1 MSSLRNAVK
10 RRTHKERSQPAERR
24 KFGLLEK
31 KKDYI
36 LRARDF
42 HKKEEA
48 LKVLRKKAANRN
60 PDEFYFAMQ
69 KQRTNDGVHIANEDL
84 SNKYTQDEL
93 HLMKTQDVKYVAMKA
108 SMEAKKVEKLRAT
121 LHMIGDGLGEDDAM
135 DDDDDEFD
143 ARRAFGSGG
152 KKQERV
158 HIVFADESDSE
169 DEDARLRRAKPKA
182 RAGPST
188 KPAGGDDRWGDAEDD
203 DDEGGDEGG
212 DAELAEAAAANRR
225 LLAAKVSAKGLG
237 LRRGLA
243 RSLEADENEGQE
255 SEEIDP
261 KVMKKIEKK
270 RRVAYQEL
278 KEREH
283 RAARLKRM
291 ALEMAY
297 QKEVSHARGHKRK
310 LKPGKNEEEVLP
322 GLAHLQKAPPV
333 FKWKKERKK

>member
-121 LHMIGDGLGEDDAM
+121 LHMIGDVPGEDDAM
-135 DDDDDEFD
+135 DDDDEFD
-143 ARRAFGSGG
+143 AQRAFGSGG

-182 RAGPST
+182 KDGVVRDIVKNANG
-188 KPAGGDDRWGDAEDD
+188 WGDLGDEDDED
-203 DDEGGDEGG
+203 DDEGGGG
-212 DAELAEAAAANRR
+212 ELAEAAAAKRR

-255 SEEIDP
+255 GEEIDP

>member
-1 MSSLRNAVK
+1 
-10 RRTHKERSQPAERR
+10 
-24 KFGLLEK
+24 
-31 KKDYI
+31 
-36 LRARDF
+36 
-42 HKKEEA
+42 
-48 LKVLRKKAANRN
+48 
-60 PDEFYFAMQ
+60 
-69 KQRTNDGVHIANEDL
+69 
-84 SNKYTQDEL
+84 
-93 HLMKTQDVKYVAMKA
+93 MKA

-121 LHMIGDGLGEDDAM
+121 LHMIGDVPGEDDAM

-188 KPAGGDDRWGDAEDD
+188 KPAAGDDGWGNAGDGDDED
-203 DDEGGDEGG
+203 DDEGGN
-212 DAELAEAAAANRR
+212 AELAEAAAAKRR

-243 RSLEADENEGQE
+243 RSLEAEEKEGQE
-255 SEEIDP
+255 GEEIDP

-322 GLAHLQKAPPV
+322 GLAHLQKPPPV

>member
-31 KKDYI
+31 KKDYV

-69 KQRTNDGVHIANEDL
+69 KQRTVDGVHNANQDE

-121 LHMIGDGLGEDDAM
+121 LHMIGDVPGDDDG
-135 DDDDDEFD
+135 DDDDDGFD
-143 ARRAFGSGG
+143 AMNAFGSDRG

-158 HIVFADESDSE
+158 HVVFGDDSDDED
-169 DEDARLRRAKPKA
+169 DDARLRRAKPKA
-182 RAGPST
+182 RAGPRT
-188 KPAGGDDRWGDAEDD
+188 KQAGEDDGWGDD
-203 DDEGGDEGG
+203 DDDDDGGAGADEE
-212 DAELAEAAAANRR
+212 ASTAAAAKRR

-243 RSLEADENEGQE
+243 RSLEAEEHEGQE
-255 SEEIDP
+255 GETIDP
-261 KVMKKIEKK
+261 KVMKRIEKK
-270 RRVAYQEL
+270 RRVAYQTL
-278 KEREH
+278 KEREK

-297 QKEVSHARGHKRK
+297 QREVSHARGHKRMR
-310 LKPGKNEEEVLP
+310 KPGQNEEEVLP
-322 GLAHLQKAPPV
+322 GLAHLQKAPAQ

>member
-108 SMEAKKVEKLRAT
+108 SMEAKKVEKLRTT

-188 KPAGGDDRWGDAEDD
+188 KPAGGDDGWGDAEDD
-203 DDEGGDEGG
+203 DDEEGTREG
-212 DAELAEAAAANRR
+212 TPSWRR
-225 LLAAKVSAKGLG
+225 LP
-237 LRRGLA
+237 RRIA
-243 RSLEADENEGQE
+243 
-255 SEEIDP
+255 
-261 KVMKKIEKK
+261 VCW
-270 RRVAYQEL
+270 RR
-278 KEREH
+278 R
-283 RAARLKRM
+283 
-291 ALEMAY
+291 
-297 QKEVSHARGHKRK
+297 
-310 LKPGKNEEEVLP
+310 
-322 GLAHLQKAPPV
+322 
-333 FKWKKERKK
+333 

>member
-121 LHMIGDGLGEDDAM
+121 LHMIGDVPGEDDAM
-135 DDDDDEFD
+135 DDDDDD
-143 ARRAFGSGG
+143 STRRGRSG
-152 KKQERV
+152 
-158 HIVFADESDSE
+158 
-169 DEDARLRRAKPKA
+169 
-182 RAGPST
+182 RAGRNRSGSTSCLPTSPTRRMRTPDSDAPSRRRGTGWCT
-188 KPAGGDDRWGDAEDD
+188 KSSRTPTDGEIWETRTTKTTTREGGRAGGGCRGEASSVGG
-203 DDEGGDEGG
+203 EGE
-212 DAELAEAAAANRR
+212 R
-225 LLAAKVSAKGLG
+225 KG
-237 LRRGLA
+237 A
-243 RSLEADENEGQE
+243 RSAAGAG
-255 SEEIDP
+255 SE
-261 KVMKKIEKK
+261 
-270 RRVAYQEL
+270 
-278 KEREH
+278 
-283 RAARLKRM
+283 
-291 ALEMAY
+291 
-297 QKEVSHARGHKRK
+297 
-310 LKPGKNEEEVLP
+310 PG
-322 GLAHLQKAPPV
+322 G
-333 FKWKKERKK
+333 

>member
-42 HKKEEA
+42 HKKEDA

-121 LHMIGDGLGEDDAM
+121 LHMIGDVPGEDDAM

-182 RAGPST
+182 RDGAVRDMVKNADGWEDL
-188 KPAGGDDRWGDAEDD
+188 GDEDDED
-203 DDEGGDEGG
+203 DDEGGGG
-212 DAELAEAAAANRR
+212 ELAEAAAAKRR

-255 SEEIDP
+255 GEEIDP

-322 GLAHLQKAPPV
+322 GLAHLQKPSPV

>member
-31 KKDYI
+31 KKDYV

-69 KQRTNDGVHIANEDL
+69 KQRTVDGVHNANQDE

-121 LHMIGDGLGEDDAM
+121 LHMIGDVPGDD
-135 DDDDDEFD
+135 DGDDDDETFD
-143 ARRAFGSGG
+143 AMNAFGSDRG

-158 HIVFADESDSE
+158 HVVCW
-169 DEDARLRRAKPKA
+169 RR
-182 RAGPST
+182 R
-188 KPAGGDDRWGDAEDD
+188 
-203 DDEGGDEGG
+203 
-212 DAELAEAAAANRR
+212 
-225 LLAAKVSAKGLG
+225 
-237 LRRGLA
+237 
-243 RSLEADENEGQE
+243 
-255 SEEIDP
+255 
-261 KVMKKIEKK
+261 
-270 RRVAYQEL
+270 
-278 KEREH
+278 
-283 RAARLKRM
+283 
-291 ALEMAY
+291 
-297 QKEVSHARGHKRK
+297 
-310 LKPGKNEEEVLP
+310 
-322 GLAHLQKAPPV
+322 
-333 FKWKKERKK
+333 